1 MRAEMESCASNNHWR
16 AEEAIGG
23 NAEALQALRELIIF
37 PLHFSHQAQKLGLKW
52 PRGLLLYGPPGTG
65 KNKKK
70 KMEMEIR
77 QGGDAVQW
85 QQEKTSLVR
94 AVVRECGAHLTV
106 ISPHSVHRAHAG
118 ESERILREAFSEASS
133 HVALGKP
140 SVIFIDEIDALCA
153 RRDSKR
159 EQDVRVASQLFTL
172 MDSNKPT
179 FSTPGV
185 VVVASTNRVDAIDP
199 ALRRSGR
206 FDAEIEVTVPNEDD
220 RFQIL
225 KLYTKMIPLDPVL
238 DLKSIAALCNGYV
251 GADLEALCREATMY
265 AIKRSSNTKDAS
277 NFSLTMEDWKHARS
291 VVGPSITR
299 GVTVEIPKVTW
310 EDIGGLKELKKKV
323 QQAVEW
329 PIKHSAAFSRMGISP
344 VRGILLHG
352 PPGCSK
358 TTLAKAA
365 AHAAQASFFSLS
377 GAELYSMYVGE
388 GEALLRK
395 TFQRARLA
403 APSIIF
409 FDEADVV
416 AAKRGDSSSNS
427 ATVGERLLSTLLT
440 EIDGLEEAKGI
451 LVLAAT
457 NRPYAIDAALMRPG
471 RFDLVQNNIFDDT
484 CDSVLYVPPP
494 DLEARHEILCVHTRK
509 MKTGNDVDLRR
520 IAEDT
525 ELFTGAE
532 LEGLCKE
539 AGIVA
544 LREDI
549 SAAVVCDRHFQIAKS
564 SLKPALT
571 KSEIDSYSSF
581 MKTSSRALPGHFEAG
596 LKPDKSK
603 KNRLDPFSLVKIGVV
618 SCLLLAAAAAAAE
631 YYIMYGD
638 QIVHDIAT

>member
-1 MRAEMESCASNNHWR
+1 MESCVSNSDRKEQWR

-23 NAEALQALRELIIF
+23 NAEALQALRELIIYPF
-37 PLHFSHQAQKLGLKW
+37 LFSQQARKLGLKW

-65 KNKKK
+65 K
-70 KMEMEIR
+70 
-77 QGGDAVQW
+77 
-85 QQEKTSLVR
+85 TSLVR
-94 AVVRECGAHLTV
+94 AVVRECGAHLTI
-106 ISPHSVHRAHAG
+106 ISPHSVLRAHAG
-118 ESERILREAFSEASS
+118 ESERILREAFSEAAS

-140 SVIFIDEIDALCA
+140 SVVFIDEIDALCA

-159 EQDVRVASQLFTL
+159 EQDVRVASQLLTL

-179 FSTPGV
+179 FTTGV

-199 ALRRSGR
+199 ALRRYGR
-206 FDAEIEVTVPNEDD
+206 FDAEIEVTVPNEEE

-225 KLYTKMIPLDPVL
+225 KLYTKKIPSDCSV
-238 DLKSIAALCNGYV
+238 DLKSIAASCNGYV
-251 GADLEALCREATMY
+251 GADLEALCREATLF
-265 AIKRSSNTKDAS
+265 AIKRFSNINEDTS
-277 NFSLTMEDWKHARS
+277 NFSLTTEDWNYARS
-291 VVGPSITR
+291 VVGPSVTR

-310 EDIGGLKELKKKV
+310 EDIGGLKELKKKL

-329 PIKHSAAFSRMGISP
+329 PIKHSAAFSRLGIPP

-358 TTLAKAA
+358 TTIAKAA

-395 TFQRARLA
+395 TFQKARLA

-471 RFDLVQNNIFDDT
+471 RFDLV
-484 CDSVLYVPPP
+484 LYVPPP
-494 DLEARHEILCVHTRK
+494 DLEARYEILCVHTRK
-509 MKTGNDVDLRR
+509 IKLGGDVDLRGL
-520 IAEDT
+520 AEDT

-549 SAAVVCDRHFQIAKS
+549 SATVVCDRHFQISKN
-564 SLKPALT
+564 SLKPQLT
-571 KSEIDSYSSF
+571 KAEIDLYSSF
-581 MKTSSRALPGHFEAG
+581 MKTSSRH
-596 LKPDKSK
+596 S
-603 KNRLDPFSLVKIGVV
+603 I
-618 SCLLLAAAAAAAE
+618 
-631 YYIMYGD
+631 
-638 QIVHDIAT
+638 

>member
-70 KMEMEIR
+70 EMEMEIR

>member
-1 MRAEMESCASNNHWR
+1 MESCTSNSSGSNNHWR

-23 NAEALQALRELIIF
+23 NTQALQALRELIIF
-37 PLHFSHQAQKLGLKW
+37 PLHFSHEARKLGLKW

-65 KNKKK
+65 K
-70 KMEMEIR
+70 
-77 QGGDAVQW
+77 
-85 QQEKTSLVR
+85 TSLVR
-94 AVVRECGAHLTV
+94 AVVQECGAHLTI

-133 HVALGKP
+133 HVALGKS

-159 EQDVRVASQLFTL
+159 EQDARVASQLFTL

-206 FDAEIEVTVPNEDD
+206 FDAEIEVTVPNEEE

-225 KLYTKMIPLDPVL
+225 KLYTKTIPLDPSL
-238 DLKSIAALCNGYV
+238 DLKSIAASCNGYV
-251 GADLEALCREATMY
+251 GADLEALCREATMF
-265 AIKRSSNTKDAS
+265 AIKRSSNAKEDAS
-277 NFSLTMEDWKHARS
+277 NFSLMMEDWKNARS

-310 EDIGGLKELKKKV
+310 EDIGGLKELKKKL

-329 PIKHSAAFSRMGISP
+329 PIKHSGAFSRLGISP

-471 RFDLVQNNIFDDT
+471 RFDLV
-484 CDSVLYVPPP
+484 LYVPPP
-494 DLEARHEILCVHTRK
+494 DLEARYEILCVHTLK
-509 MKTGNDVDLRR
+509 MKTGHDVDLRR
-520 IAEDT
+520 LAEDT

-549 SAAVVCDRHFQIAKS
+549 SATVVCDRHFQIAKN

-571 KSEIDSYSSF
+571 KAEIDSYSSF
-581 MKTSSRALPGHFEAG
+581 MKTSSRALPSHLEAG
-596 LKPDKSK
+596 MKPVKSK
-603 KNRLDPFSLVKIGVV
+603 KNRLDPMSLVKIGVV
-618 SCLLLAAAAAAAE
+618 SCLLLAAAVE
-631 YYIMYGD
+631 YYIKHGD
-638 QIVHDIAT
+638 QSLHDIAT

>member
-1 MRAEMESCASNNHWR
+1 MESCVSNSDRKEQWR

-23 NAEALQALRELIIF
+23 NAEALQALRELIIYPF
-37 PLHFSHQAQKLGLKW
+37 LFSQQARKLGLKVHFHFISISFPFLPLLLSNLFPLSFAFASLQW

-65 KNKKK
+65 
-70 KMEMEIR
+70 
-77 QGGDAVQW
+77 
-85 QQEKTSLVR
+85 KTSLVR
-94 AVVRECGAHLTV
+94 AVVRECGAHLTI
-106 ISPHSVHRAHAG
+106 ISPHSVLRAHAG
-118 ESERILREAFSEASS
+118 ESERILREAFSEAAS

-140 SVIFIDEIDALCA
+140 SVVFIDEIDALCA

-159 EQDVRVASQLFTL
+159 EQDVRVASQLLTL

-179 FSTPGV
+179 FTTGV

-199 ALRRSGR
+199 ALRRYGR
-206 FDAEIEVTVPNEDD
+206 FDAEIEVTVPNEEE

-225 KLYTKMIPLDPVL
+225 KLYTKKIPSDCSV
-238 DLKSIAALCNGYV
+238 DLKSIAASCNGYV
-251 GADLEALCREATMY
+251 GADLEALCREATLF
-265 AIKRSSNTKDAS
+265 AIKRFSNINEDTS
-277 NFSLTMEDWKHARS
+277 NFSLTTEDWNYARS
-291 VVGPSITR
+291 VVGPSVTR

-310 EDIGGLKELKKKV
+310 EDIGGLKELKKKL

-329 PIKHSAAFSRMGISP
+329 PIKHSAAFSRLGIPP

-358 TTLAKAA
+358 TTIAKAA

-395 TFQRARLA
+395 TFQKARLA

-471 RFDLVQNNIFDDT
+471 RFDLV
-484 CDSVLYVPPP
+484 LYVPPP
-494 DLEARHEILCVHTRK
+494 DLEARYEILCVHTRK
-509 MKTGNDVDLRR
+509 IKLGGDVDLRGL
-520 IAEDT
+520 AEDT

-549 SAAVVCDRHFQIAKS
+549 SATVVCDRHFQISKN
-564 SLKPALT
+564 SLKPQLT
-571 KSEIDSYSSF
+571 KAEIDLYSSF
-581 MKTSSRALPGHFEAG
+581 MKTSSRH
-596 LKPDKSK
+596 S
-603 KNRLDPFSLVKIGVV
+603 I
-618 SCLLLAAAAAAAE
+618 
-631 YYIMYGD
+631 
-638 QIVHDIAT
+638 